1 MAKVWLLR
9 NNKKVIGIFFCI
21 LCGVAYSVQ
30 SLVFE
35 LLIKYF
41 VQTNKIRSERF
52 GTVIIILQDFL
63 ELGCCLIAMGAIW
76 KIVLE
81 ERREIQQMVNF
92 KRDVT
97 PKDLKL
103 KAS

>member
-21 LCGVAYSVQ
+21 LCGVSYCSQ

-41 VQTNKIRSERF
+41 VTTNAEIADGGNLGVAKF
-52 GTVIIILQDFL
+52 IIQDLL
-63 ELGCCLIAMGAIW
+63 EGLCCFIAMAAIW

-81 ERREIQQMVNF
+81 ERREVQ
-92 KRDVT
+92 
-97 PKDLKL
+97 
-103 KAS
+103 